1 MIRATL
7 DTNVLVSG
15 LAGLEVPASTPGA
28 IIWHWLNNTF
38 ELVISA
44 GILAELERTL
54 AKPYYRSRRSLA
66 QIEAAVRLIVS
77 EATIVIPTITTSGV
91 TTHPEDDL
99 VLAVAASAGVDYLVT
114 GDKPLQRLGAYQGV
128 RMISPRAFLDLLE
141 ATSGNEE

>member
-15 LAGLEVPASTPGA
+15 LAGLEVQTSTPGA
-28 IIWHWLNNTF
+28 IVWHWLNDTF
-38 ELVISA
+38 ELIISA

-54 AKPYYRSRRSLA
+54 TKPYYRSRRSPA
-66 QIEAAVRLIVS
+66 QIEAAVRLIIS
-77 EATIVIPTITTSGV
+77 KATIVVPTITISGV

-99 VLAVAASAGVDYLVT
+99 VLAVAASAHVNYLVT
-114 GDKPLQRLGAYQGV
+114 GDKQLHRLGAYQNV

-141 ATSGNEE
+141 ATGGNEL

>member
-1 MIRATL
+1 VIRATL

-28 IIWHWLNNTF
+28 IVWHWLNDTF

-54 AKPYYRSRRSLA
+54 TKPYYRSRRSPA

-77 EATIVIPTITTSGV
+77 KATIVVPTITISGV

-99 VLAVAASAGVDYLVT
+99 VLAVAASARVDFLVT
-114 GDKPLQRLGAYQGV
+114 GDKPLQGLGAYQSV
-128 RMISPRAFLDLLE
+128 RVVSPRAFLDLLE
-141 ATSGNEE
+141 ATGGNEL